1 MTLTTAEATA
11 EPEVLPHHQHQ
22 WFCFIALRVLQEAVT
37 TDDQWAECSKCN
49 TSFFSRSG
57 ILVVDFKFKL
67 SRLFHIG
74 LNLFGLEGWL
84 VIWLSFRQAVRVTV
98 MKLFFLIHY
107 VRNAISDI
115 NNSWPSN
122 YSVSSH
128 GYQFWFSGSYFVVY
142 WKRAAG
148 GWNCGIVDRPVY
160 RVVWHFWTFDNKILE
175 EVFCLCNCNIIV
187 LWMDAARGSM
197 KIARKW
203 GWTRSLVVVMVV
215 TDTEGVLIH

>member
-1 MTLTTAEATA
+1 MAHCRYPWPLSEPASKPSGVSQLCRDTEFFLKSIFNPVYPVLALTLPCTPHPHDTYHSRSHSWARGAGDEAA
-11 EPEVLPHHQHQ
+11 PLAQQ

-37 TDDQWAECSKCN
+37 TDDQWAECSRCN

-57 ILVVDFKFKL
+57 MLVVDFKFKM

-122 YSVSSH
+122 YSVSSY
-128 GYQFWFSGSYFVVY
+128 GYQCWFSGSYFVVY

-148 GWNCGIVDRPVY
+148 GWNCGIVDLDK
-160 RVVWHFWTFDNKILE
+160 FIE
-175 EVFCLCNCNIIV
+175 
-187 LWMDAARGSM
+187 
-197 KIARKW
+197 
-203 GWTRSLVVVMVV
+203 
-215 TDTEGVLIH
+215 